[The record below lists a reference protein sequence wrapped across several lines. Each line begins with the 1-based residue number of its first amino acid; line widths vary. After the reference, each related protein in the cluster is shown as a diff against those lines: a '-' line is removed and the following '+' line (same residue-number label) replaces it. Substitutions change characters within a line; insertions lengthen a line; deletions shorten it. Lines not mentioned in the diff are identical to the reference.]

1 MSSPYVI
8 FVLQRMPLTR
18 EIQLA
23 SLRLGG
29 ANPLFLIAGPCVIES
44 ESHARMMAERVA
56 KIAADHGIPYI
67 FKASYDKA
75 NRSSIKAFRGPGL
88 TEGLRILAKI
98 RSDLHLPILT
108 DIHEPSQ
115 AAAAAEV
122 ADILQIPAFLARQTD
137 LLLAAAKTGRI
148 VNIKKA
154 QFLSPWDMGNVAEKV
169 ASSGN
174 HNLIL
179 TERGASFGYNNLV
192 VDMRTFPVLQK
203 FGYPVVYDVTHSV
216 QIPGGLG
223 HASGGQPEF
232 IETLARAGVATGVDG
247 LFLETHDNPA
257 AALSDGPNALPLAQL
272 SQLLSRVK
280 ELSDLVRKWSAS

>member
-1 MSSPYVI
+1 MTT
-8 FVLQRMPLTR
+8 TR
-18 EIQLA
+18 EICLG

-44 ESHARMMAERVA
+44 ESHARSMAERVA
-56 KIAADHGIPYI
+56 RIAADAGIPYI

-88 TEGLRILAKI
+88 AEGLRILAKI
-98 RSDLHLPILT
+98 KSDLRLPILT
-108 DIHEPSQ
+108 DIHDASQ
-115 AAAAAEV
+115 AAPAAEV

-148 VNIKKA
+148 INLKKA

-174 HNLIL
+174 RNILL

-216 QIPGGLG
+216 QLPGGQG
-223 HASGGQPEF
+223 DASGGQPEF
-232 IETLARAGVATGVDG
+232 IDTLARAGVAAGIDG
-247 LFLETHDNPA
+247 LFLETHDNPT
-257 AALSDGPNALPLAQL
+257 AALSDGPNALPLSQL
-272 SQLLSRVK
+272 SQLLSRLK
-280 ELSDLVRKWSAS
+280 ELAGVVRRWSPS